1 MKKKFFNLILLAL
14 CLCFLTS
21 CGDTKLAKPK
31 KISADIT
38 QTTVVLKSNITEQ
51 QDFGEFFQYF
61 KKSHL
66 IPGLLEGVIPQ
77 GICYDEASGYLLI
90 TGYYEKEKFPSVLMA
105 IDSENGKFIGAYPLK
120 KTDGSDYF
128 GHAGGIAASQNTVYI
143 TSEQECYAFPSSML
157 KGLKNGSAIQFQSKF
172 KLNTAGSFA
181 CYYNNILWIGD
192 FVENDEKVKEGITN
206 ITTLENGQT
215 FYAYCEGYTLVDGLP
230 NIKNINSQSNG
241 YIPDY
246 MLAIPEQVQGM
257 AFTKANKIMF
267 STSYGR
273 KNNSSIYVYNDVLE
287 NEKTGTKIIDGKE
300 VDFYACSATDLV
312 ETIVAPPMTEGMA
325 NHPDG
330 VFLTFES
337 GAHKYRTGGGKF
349 PIDTL
354 YFSTIE

>member
-1 MKKKFFNLILLAL
+1 MKKRILSIVALAL
-14 CLCFLTS
+14 CLCFLSS
-21 CGDTKLAKPK
+21 CGDTKLAKTK
-31 KISADIT
+31 KISTDIT
-38 QTTVVLKSNITEQ
+38 QSTVGLKSNITEQ
-51 QDFGEFFQYF
+51 QDFGAFFEYF
-61 KKSHL
+61 KESSVV
-66 IPGLLEGVIPQ
+66 PGLLEGVIPQ

-90 TGYYEKEKFPSVLMA
+90 TGYYEKEKHPSVLMA
-105 IDSENGKFIGAYPLK
+105 MDAQNGKLIGAYPLK
-120 KTDGSDYF
+120 KTDGTDYF

-143 TSEQECYAFPSSML
+143 TSEQECYAFSSYL
-157 KGLKNGSAIQFQSKF
+157 LNNIKTGAAIQFQSKF
-172 KLNTAGSFA
+172 RLNTQGSFA

-192 FVENDEKVKEGITN
+192 FVESDEKVKEAISD

-230 NIKNINSQSNG
+230 NIKNINSEANG

-257 AFTKANKIMF
+257 AFSKANKILF

-273 KNNSSIYVYNDVLE
+273 KNNSKIYVFEDVLE

-300 VDFYACSATDLV
+300 VDFYACSNGELI
-312 ETIVAPPMTEGMA
+312 EEIVAPPMSEGMA

-330 VFLTFES
+330 VYIAFES
-337 GAHKYRTGGGKF
+337 GAHKYRSGGGKF
-349 PIDTL
+349 PTDKL